1 MSAAFIPEGHTEN
14 RNTIQASISEC
25 VIYPDCAVR
34 QSTWVLTTHELLRRL
49 GDRGIKNADVARA
62 LNVTPSRVT
71 EMYKGGRAIK
81 LDEAAKL
88 VQAFGLEEE
97 PSPRV
102 APVPPQI
109 AQLIVQYVAAEL
121 GVDLE
126 QNAALIA
133 ELSEDVRAFAEFV
146 TDPRVRESIDAA
158 TAFFQA
164 MRLRRP
170 APATTS

>member
-1 MSAAFIPEGHTEN
+1 METGYTEN
-14 RNTIQASISEC
+14 RKACKPNVSDC

-34 QSTWVLTTHELLRRL
+34 HSTTVLTTHELLRRL
-49 GDRGIKNADVARA
+49 GDRGIKNADVARV
-62 LNVTPSRVT
+62 LKVTPSRIT
-71 EMYKGGRAIK
+71 EMHKGLRAIK
-81 LDEAAKL
+81 LDEAVKL

-121 GVDLE
+121 GVDLAT
-126 QNAALIA
+126 NAALIA

-146 TDPRVRESIDAA
+146 TDPQVRESIDAA

-170 APATTS
+170 TPATTD